1 MIMVNRLV
9 PIYYLYS
16 PFGQRELYTFKTNI
30 PNGTFFIFH
39 RKSRIFVT
47 TSNKFFSPP
56 FSRPGALQRRRVSR
70 KMHPRQRK
78 RSFLFFLRNEK
89 VRNKSVRKTRGV
101 GARFT
106 GRGSYV
112 SRIFTNAASK
122 QIYRGIGT
130 RYFHH
135 ARERERRFFAGFDR
149 AVYIDRG
156 GKQGAGIK
164 LILDQDI
171 EPAETD
177 DLCRYYFAAGH

>member
-9 PIYYLYS
+9 PIYYLHS
-16 PFGQRELYTFKTNI
+16 PFGQRESYTFKTNI

-112 SRIFTNAASK
+112 SRLYLQTRPINRFIAGPV
-122 QIYRGIGT
+122 QGISIT
-130 RYFHH
+130 REK
-135 ARERERRFFAGFDR
+135 EREDFSRDSIARFISIAGENKG
-149 AVYIDRG
+149 RG
-156 GKQGAGIK
+156 
-164 LILDQDI
+164 
-171 EPAETD
+171 
-177 DLCRYYFAAGH
+177 

>member
-1 MIMVNRLV
+1 MVNRLV

-16 PFGQRELYTFKTNI
+16 PFGQRESYTFKTNI

-89 VRNKSVRKTRGV
+89 VRNKSVKRKEDGRRV

-112 SRIFTNAASK
+112 SRLYGYLQTRPINRFIAGPV
-122 QIYRGIGT
+122 QGISIT
-130 RYFHH
+130 REK
-135 ARERERRFFAGFDR
+135 EREDFSRDSIARFISIAGENKG
-149 AVYIDRG
+149 RG
-156 GKQGAGIK
+156 
-164 LILDQDI
+164 
-171 EPAETD
+171 
-177 DLCRYYFAAGH
+177 

>member
-1 MIMVNRLV
+1 MVNRLV

-112 SRIFTNAASK
+112 SRLYLQTRPINRFIAGPVQGISITREKEKIF
-122 QIYRGIGT
+122 RGIRSRGLYRSRGKT
-130 RYFHH
+130 
-135 ARERERRFFAGFDR
+135 
-149 AVYIDRG
+149 RG
-156 GKQGAGIK
+156 GDKIDLGPRHRAGR
-164 LILDQDI
+164 D
-171 EPAETD
+171 
-177 DLCRYYFAAGH
+177 G

>member
-1 MIMVNRLV
+1 MVNRLV

-16 PFGQRELYTFKTNI
+16 PFGQRESYTFKTNI

-56 FSRPGALQRRRVSR
+56 FSRPGALQRWRVSR

-89 VRNKSVRKTRGV
+89 VRNKSVKRKEDGRRV

-112 SRIFTNAASK
+112 SRLYGYLQTRPINRFIAGPV
-122 QIYRGIGT
+122 QGISIT
-130 RYFHH
+130 REK
-135 ARERERRFFAGFDR
+135 EREDFSRDSIARFISIAGENKG
-149 AVYIDRG
+149 RG
-156 GKQGAGIK
+156 
-164 LILDQDI
+164 
-171 EPAETD
+171 
-177 DLCRYYFAAGH
+177 